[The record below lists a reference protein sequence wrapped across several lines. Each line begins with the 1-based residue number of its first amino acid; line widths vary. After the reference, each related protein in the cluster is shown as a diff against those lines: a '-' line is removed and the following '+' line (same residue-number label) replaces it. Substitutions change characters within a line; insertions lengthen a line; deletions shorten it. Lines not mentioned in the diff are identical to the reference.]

1 MGSVVKQTA
10 LETLPLIDHLKG
22 SCNECW
28 GCVRV
33 CPVNA
38 IRVISGRS
46 EVVQE
51 KCVACGLCV
60 TECGRGGHIVRDDT
74 PLVRELIRSRRPVVA
89 LLASEFIAALHP
101 MTVPQVERALER
113 LGFRAVETTLL
124 GEEIVAEAYEQLHHR
139 DDMLISMRSTCP
151 VVVDFVRKFYPAL
164 VPALAPIVPPYIAQA
179 RLIRAL
185 YDPDTA
191 IVYVSPCFARKDEF
205 RDPEFVGAVDAVI
218 DFIELKRLIES
229 TSDND
234 VSGHQATPASRPSV
248 LKEISLTDG
257 FPRQTLV
264 SRDLTDS
271 TVHIVRGLDEL
282 GRLLRALMAGEVGPT
297 IIDALNCEGCID
309 GPAVNPG
316 QSVFAKRNIE
326 TGARQHPGTT
336 RVSTRAILGV
346 LPSVEI
352 VRSFAAAPI
361 AVRHPSEEQIDEILA
376 AGRLTRETAPDCGA
390 CGWGTCVEN
399 AAAIFNA
406 ESSWDLCL
414 PLQRALYEEQ
424 GTALDENRTALEAA
438 QTLDPGTGLWNRRA
452 FSDRLDV
459 ELARHI
465 RYNSPLAVVL
475 IDVDGFAAVNELL
488 TREGGD
494 AVLAAIAERIAGSLR
509 ATDFPARWVGDQF
522 AVILPGIGKTAAFA
536 VAEKLRAAIGEG
548 AFTVQT
554 GGYTGD
560 VGVTA
565 SLGVAAASAALND
578 ARELLEAADVAL
590 HEAMNAGKDRVHLAP
605 G

>member
-1 MGSVVKQTA
+1 MDDQIE
-10 LETLPLIDHLKG
+10 LEVQPLITHPKDA
-22 SCNECW
+22 CNECW

-38 IRVISGRS
+38 IRVIGGHS

-74 PLVRELIRSRRPVVA
+74 ALVRGLLRSRRPVVA

-101 MTVPQVERALER
+101 MTVPQIERALET

-124 GEEIVAEAYEQLHHR
+124 GEEMVAEAYEQLHHR
-139 DDMLISMRSTCP
+139 DDVLISMRSTCP
-151 VVVDFVRKFYPAL
+151 VAVAYVRKFFPAL

-179 RLIRAL
+179 RLIREV
-185 YDPDTA
+185 YDADTA
-191 IVYVSPCFARKDEF
+191 VVYVSPCYARKDEY
-205 RDPEFVGAVDAVI
+205 RDPEFGGAVDVVI
-218 DFIELKRLIES
+218 DFIELRRLIES
-229 TSDND
+229 TLETD
-234 VSGHQATPASRPSV
+234 SRPGAPPSRPGV

-264 SRDLTDS
+264 SRDMTDS

-282 GRLLRALMAGEVGPT
+282 GRLLRALVAGEVGPT

-316 QSVFAKRNIE
+316 LSVFAKRNIE
-326 TGARQHPGTT
+326 TAARQHPGVT

-346 LPSVEI
+346 LPSVDL
-352 VRSFAAAPI
+352 VRSFVADPI
-361 AVRHPSEEQIDEILA
+361 VINRPSEAKIDEILL
-376 AGRLTRETAPDCGA
+376 AGRFTRETAPDCGA
-390 CGWGTCVEN
+390 CGWSTCIEHAV
-399 AAAIFNA
+399 AIFNA

-414 PLQRALYEEQ
+414 PLQRALYDEQ
-424 GTALDENRTALEAA
+424 GTALDEHRAALEQA
-438 QTLDPGTGLWNRRA
+438 QTLDPLTGTWNRRA

-459 ELARHI
+459 ELARHT
-465 RYNSPLAVVL
+465 RYGSPLAMAL
-475 IDVDGFAAVNELL
+475 IDIDDFKSVNELL
-488 TREGGD
+488 GRDGGD
-494 AVLAAIAERIAGSLR
+494 AVLAALAERIAASLR
-509 ATDFPARWVGDQF
+509 ATDLPARLVADQF

-536 VAEKLRAAIGEG
+536 VAEKLRSAIGETP
-548 AFTVQT
+548 FSVHT

-560 VGVTA
+560 VSVTA
-565 SLGVAAASAALND
+565 SIGVAAASAVLND
-578 ARELLEAADVAL
+578 AHELLEAADAAL
-590 HEAMNAGKDRVHLAP
+590 HEAMKAGKDRVHLAP

>member
-1 MGSVVKQTA
+1 MHEQTE
-10 LETLPLIDHLKG
+10 LEIQPLIAHPKD

-38 IRVISGRS
+38 IRVIGGRS

-74 PLVRELIRSRRPVVA
+74 PLVRELLRSRRPVVA

-101 MTVPQVERALER
+101 MTVPQIERALEA
-113 LGFRAVETTLL
+113 LGFRVVETTLL
-124 GEEIVAEAYEQLHHR
+124 GEEMVAEAYEQLHHR

-151 VVVDFVRKFYPAL
+151 VAVSYVRKFYPAL

-179 RLIRAL
+179 RLIREVYSA
-185 YDPDTA
+185 DTA
-191 IVYVSPCFARKDEF
+191 IVYVSPCYARKDEF
-205 RDPEFVGAVDAVI
+205 RDPEFDGAVDAVI
-218 DFIELKRLIES
+218 DFIELRRLIES
-229 TSDND
+229 ALESDTRP
-234 VSGHQATPASRPSV
+234 GTPPARPGV

-264 SRDLTDS
+264 SRDMTDS

-282 GRLLRALMAGEVGPT
+282 GRLLRALVAGEVGPT

-316 QSVFAKRNIE
+316 LSVFAKRNIE
-326 TGARQHPGTT
+326 TAARNHPGTT

-346 LPSVEI
+346 LPSVEL
-352 VRSFAAAPI
+352 VRSFAADPVVIHRPA
-361 AVRHPSEEQIDEILA
+361 EEQIDEILT

-390 CGWGTCVEN
+390 CGWSTCVEH
-399 AAAIFNA
+399 AVAIYNA

-424 GTALDENRTALEAA
+424 GATLDEHRAALEEA
-438 QTLDPGTGLWNRRA
+438 QTLDPTTGVWNRRA

-459 ELARHI
+459 ELARHV
-465 RYNSPLAVVL
+465 RYGSPLALAL
-475 IDVDGFAAVNELL
+475 IDIDGFKSVNDLL
-488 TREGGD
+488 GREGGD
-494 AVLAAIAERIAGSLR
+494 AVLAALAERISASLR
-509 ATDFPARWVGDQF
+509 ATDLPARLVADQF

-536 VAEKLRAAIGEG
+536 VAEKLRAAI
-548 AFTVQT
+548 ADVPFTVQT

-560 VGVTA
+560 VSVTA
-565 SLGVAAASAALND
+565 SIGVAAASAALND
-578 ARELLEAADVAL
+578 AHELLEAADAAL
-590 HEAMNAGKDRVHLAP
+590 HEAMKAGKDRVHLAP

>member
-1 MGSVVKQTA
+1 MDQTELDIA
-10 LETLPLIDHLKG
+10 PLIAHPKG

-38 IRVISGRS
+38 IRVIGGHS
-46 EVVQE
+46 EVVQD

-74 PLVRELIRSRRPVVA
+74 PIVRDLLRSRRPVVA

-101 MTVPQVERALER
+101 MTVAQIERALDT

-139 DDMLISMRSTCP
+139 DDVLISMRSTCP
-151 VVVDFVRKFYPAL
+151 VVVSYVRKFFPAL
-164 VPALAPIVPPYIAQA
+164 VPALAPIVPPYVAQA
-179 RLIRAL
+179 RLIREV
-185 YDPDTA
+185 YDPETA
-191 IVYVSPCFARKDEF
+191 IVYVSPCYARKDEY
-205 RDPEFVGAVDAVI
+205 RDPEFRGAVDAVI
-218 DFIELKRLIES
+218 DFLELRSLIEGLPDAD
-229 TSDND
+229 TRP
-234 VSGHQATPASRPSV
+234 GTPVARPGV

-271 TVHIVRGLDEL
+271 TVHTVRGLDEL
-282 GRLLRALMAGEVGPT
+282 GRLLRALIAGEVGPT
-297 IIDALNCEGCID
+297 ILDALNCEGCID

-316 QSVFAKRNIE
+316 LSVFAKRNIE
-326 TGARQHPGTT
+326 SAAREHPGTT
-336 RVSTRAILGV
+336 RVSTRAILSV
-346 LPSVEI
+346 LPAVDV
-352 VRSFAAAPI
+352 VRSFVADP
-361 AVRHPSEEQIDEILA
+361 VVTHRPSDEQIDEILA
-376 AGRLTRETAPDCGA
+376 AGRITRDTAPDCGA
-390 CGWGTCVEN
+390 CGWSTCVEH
-399 AAAIFNA
+399 AVAVFNA

-424 GTALDENRTALEAA
+424 RVRLSEQRVALEEA

-459 ELARHI
+459 ELARHA
-465 RYNSPLAVVL
+465 RYGSPLAVVL
-475 IDVDGFAAVNELL
+475 IDIDDFGDVNGLL
-488 TREGGD
+488 GRAGGD
-494 AVLAAIAERIAGSLR
+494 AVLTAIAERMAGGLR
-509 ATDFPARWVGDQF
+509 STDFPARWVGDQF

-536 VAEKLRAAIGEG
+536 VAEKLRSAVGGEP
-548 AFTVQT
+548 FTVHS

-560 VGVTA
+560 VSVTI
-565 SLGVAAASAALND
+565 SLGVAAASPALND
-578 ARELLEAADVAL
+578 AHELIEAADGAL